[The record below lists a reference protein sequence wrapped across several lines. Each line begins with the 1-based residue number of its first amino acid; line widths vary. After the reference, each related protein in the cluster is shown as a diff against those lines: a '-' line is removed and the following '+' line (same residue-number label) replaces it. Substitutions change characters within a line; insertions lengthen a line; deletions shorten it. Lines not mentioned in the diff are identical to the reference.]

1 MTAKDKKNQTNSAKI
16 TIDSNKGRLS
26 EEETNKIVV
35 DAVWEVQGWRRKED
49 VAYQMRNT
57 FWTNW
62 KMRIEYRNGWKSG
75 GYAPIFAAVSDVY
88 FGNKKL

>member
-1 MTAKDKKNQTNSAKI
+1 MTAKDKKNQTNGAQI

-35 DAVWEVQGWRRKED
+35 DTLWKED

-88 FGNKKL
+88 FGNNKL